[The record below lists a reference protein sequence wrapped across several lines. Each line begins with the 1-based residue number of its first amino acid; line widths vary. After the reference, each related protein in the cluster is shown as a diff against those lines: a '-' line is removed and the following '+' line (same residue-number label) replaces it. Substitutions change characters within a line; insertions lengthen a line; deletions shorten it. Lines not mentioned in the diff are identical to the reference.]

1 LAGDERYCRVVPAPE
16 FQVAGEATVVPAREG
31 SASKWWLA
39 LECVVLFVGL
49 PTAHRL
55 GWLPIPVI
63 ALLVLCAGG
72 CWLALRLRRR
82 VGVADLMGGRVP
94 GTEWRRVLTIYVLAL
109 PMLVCFLWLLRP
121 HALLSLLNRNPSLWL
136 FIMVAYPLVS
146 VFPQEVI
153 YRVFFFSRYPALFGR
168 GFWAILASAVVFSFG
183 HITFHN
189 WPAVGLTLL
198 GGWLFATTYRR
209 TCSLWLVVVEHV
221 LYGWAVFT
229 IGYGEFFLEGMAQLF
244 R

>member
-1 LAGDERYCRVVPAPE
+1 VEPTPEIQVV
-16 FQVAGEATVVPAREG
+16 GEATLAEVKSG
-31 SASKWWLA
+31 ASKWWLA
-39 LECVVLFVGL
+39 LECFALFVGL
-49 PTAHRL
+49 PVAHRM

-63 ALLVLCAGG
+63 GLLVLAAGG
-72 CWLALRLRRR
+72 CWLALRVRRR
-82 VGVADLMGGRVP
+82 VSLNHLVPSRIP
-94 GTEWRRVLTIYVLAL
+94 GTEWRRVIVIYLLAL
-109 PMLVCFLWLLRP
+109 PMLVCLLWLLRP
-121 HALLSLLNRNPSLWL
+121 HAFLSLMNASPSLWV

-153 YRVFFFSRYPALFGR
+153 YRVFFFDRYPALFGG

-189 WPAVGLTLL
+189 WPAMGLTLL

-209 TCSLWLVVVEHV
+209 TCSIWLVVVEHV

-229 IGYGEFFLEGMAQLF
+229 IGYGEFFLEGMAHLF
-244 R
+244 Q